1 MTWHPTTNLIQ
12 TGLLTPEQ
20 LASLKAWPHGYEYY
34 FGEGEWC
41 DCSGNP
47 RWINFYV
54 YRGKPAPVVTSI
66 WFNVYQSSVSISHKS
81 RELADYYASEA
92 RIDVIRTDTCNGVST
107 AHLEGLK

>member
-12 TGLLTPEQ
+12 MGLLTEEQ
-20 LASLKAWPHGYEYY
+20 LAALTSWPHGYEYY
-34 FGEGEWC
+34 CDGEWIE
-41 DCSGNP
+41 GNP
-47 RWINFYV
+47 NLFSNYV

-92 RIDVIRTDTCNGVST
+92 RIDVLRIDTCNGVST
-107 AHLEGLK
+107 AHLEGLKDE